1 MPIFVDGNN
10 LLYRLPAGSRSRA
23 EVRRMILEATRHER
37 MAVVVVFDGP
47 PPAGSP
53 SEESLGSVTVVYSG
67 ATKADDI
74 VIRRLPTG
82 RDASQWVVVTDD
94 RGLADRARRRGA
106 AVRGLAEWQR
116 RRRAMPKRIAREEK
130 LSSHEVREWEEF
142 FSGDGTKDE

>member
-23 EVRRMILEATRHER
+23 DVRRMVLEATRHER

-67 ATKADDI
+67 ATKADDV

-130 LSSHEVREWEEF
+130 LSSREVREWEEF
-142 FSGDGTKDE
+142 FSGDGNKDE